1 MNTRTT
7 KRATLKVI
15 QPESED
21 QQQFHRTKQ
30 NTTRRKKKFK
40 ATKANSKN
48 HQSAKTIRKPQ
59 SKNNPKQKI
68 KSTKKTATTRTI
80 KHAWGF
86 VLGRRRGGLPMLDR
100 RRKL

>member
-30 NTTRRKKKFK
+30 NTTRRKI
-40 ATKANSKN
+40 SK
-48 HQSAKTIRKPQ
+48 Q
-59 SKNNPKQKI
+59 PKQTA
-68 KSTKKTATTRTI
+68 KSTSQQK
-80 KHAWGF
+80 
-86 VLGRRRGGLPMLDR
+86 P
-100 RRKL
+100 